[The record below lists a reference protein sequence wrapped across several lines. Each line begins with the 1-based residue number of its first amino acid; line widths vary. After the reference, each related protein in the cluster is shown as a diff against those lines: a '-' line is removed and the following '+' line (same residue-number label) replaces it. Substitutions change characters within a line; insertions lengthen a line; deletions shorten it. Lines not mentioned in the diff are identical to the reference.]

1 MTLKDLLIKHEGLR
15 LKPYRCTA
23 GKWTIGVG
31 RNLED
36 VGIAREEA
44 IFLLKDVG
52 ITHRGAMLLLDND
65 IERTIKECRTFPW
78 FEQLD
83 NVRQA
88 VVASMVFN
96 LGLSKFRQ
104 FKKTI
109 AALEAG
115 DYDTAADEMVLS
127 SWFNQVGKRGPE
139 LVEMMRTGRG

>member
-1 MTLKDLLIKHEGLR
+1 MTFKELLVKHEGLR

-23 GKWTIGVG
+23 GKLTIGVG

-36 VGIAREEA
+36 RGISNDE
-44 IFLLKDVG
+44 
-52 ITHRGAMLLLDND
+52 AMLLLDND
-65 IERTIKECRTFPW
+65 IEQTLRECRTFPW

-96 LGLSKFRQ
+96 LGLSKFQ
-104 FKKTI
+104 KFKKTI

-115 DYDTAADEMVLS
+115 DYAEAAREMVLS
-127 SWFNQVGKRGPE
+127 DWFTQVGKRGPE
-139 LVEMMRTGRG
+139 LMEMMRTGRG